1 MEKPSIYRGLRAH
14 VAYWYELLRQDGTNL
29 SLHLIDTCQDQWVSA
44 VFEANEQI
52 YIEGLD
58 DAMLTIA
65 EMCKELM
72 ANTPKPVAVFPLA
85 LVRDAIKARGT
96 DHNLCDRFGYIAG
109 KRMTPAVWYVA
120 KDLSYVHCGEFP
132 LVAWVG
138 MHYSNRAFNVGRG
151 CYINDHGQHVY
162 PA

>member
-1 MEKPSIYRGLRAH
+1 MEKPSIYRGLRVH
-14 VAYWYELLRQDGTNL
+14 VAYWYELLLQDGTNL

-85 LVRDAIKARGT
+85 LVRDAIKARKIMRYT
-96 DHNLCDRFGYIAG
+96 LRQVPC
-109 KRMTPAVWYVA
+109 
-120 KDLSYVHCGEFP
+120 
-132 LVAWVG
+132 
-138 MHYSNRAFNVGRG
+138 
-151 CYINDHGQHVY
+151 
-162 PA
+162 